1 MELITVSHEFTKPI
15 EAKKAFRD
23 AEREITH
30 IKLMEGEE
38 IKEHDSPKHVFIF
51 VKSGSVEFTVNHEP
65 CVINAETVL
74 HMEPKERHALKA
86 LSDVSILVMKC

>member
-1 MELITVSHEFTKPI
+1 MELFSVLHDVVKPV
-15 EAKKAFRD
+15 EAKRVFRD
-23 AEREITH
+23 NEREIMH
-30 IKLMEGEE
+30 IKLKEGEI

-51 VKSGSVEFTVNHEP
+51 VQNGAVEFTVNQEAH
-65 CVINAETVL
+65 VINAETIL